1 MLDYK
6 CFNLESKT
14 MGYIG
19 KEKIEVESEA
29 AYKELYED
37 YNTEKCLQTVNNN

>member
-6 CFNLESKT
+6 CFNLDSET
-14 MGYIG
+14 VGYIG
-19 KEKIEVESEA
+19 KEKIEVESES

-37 YNTEKCLQTVNNN
+37 YKEESLQFVNGN